1 MTLAI
6 LLVLVAI
13 GVVLFAIGTDVMRIR
28 ERLDGY
34 EDDGGIREA
43 EEHLRQA
50 ISGNV
55 ELLEPGEAS
64 DNSTADGDTSTDA
77 SRL

>member
-28 ERLDGY
+28 ERLEGY
-34 EDDGGIREA
+34 GDGGIREA

-64 DNSTADGDTSTDA
+64 DNSTADGDTSTGA